1 MVSRSD
7 FVPKVMPVAYTFYI
21 LWAGL
26 QVGPLEDVFHCTRVL
41 ILVLKMLKMK
51 LRITQEV
58 PLLAMASQA
67 LQWLPAFSRLLLH
80 KLLVFA
86 LSFYLDY
93 GYSFAGQMMILD
105 PERCAYELANIDG
118 WTVNSHLSFHLRGMS
133 FDMMKEHKLL
143 SYVEHIFAVQATK
156 IMEMHAKATISLN
169 HQIHR
174 EQSKLVELRRTSM
187 LTRARSTEKNRLQRK
202 ASVPNKNQP
211 QNKRAIMAFKSR
223 VACVIFTRR
232 LKEASPN
239 TFEVKKR
246 KNGKSFFRHVLY
258 NVSRLSELVQRCDK
272 LFLVSSVLC
281 AGIEVHKHFC

>member
-1 MVSRSD
+1 
-7 FVPKVMPVAYTFYI
+7 MPVAYTLYI

-105 PERCAYELANIDG
+105 PGRCAYELANSEQ

-133 FDMMKEHKLL
+133 FDMVKEHKLL

-156 IMEMHAKATISLN
+156 IMEMHAKATKSFN
-169 HQIHR
+169 HHHR
-174 EQSKLVELRRTSM
+174 EQSKLAELRQTSVLM
-187 LTRARSTEKNRLQRK
+187 RARSTEKNRLQRK
-202 ASVPNKNQP
+202 ASVPNKKQP
-211 QNKRAIMAFKSR
+211 QNKRAMMAFKSR

-246 KNGKSFFRHVLY
+246 KNGKGFFRRILH

-281 AGIEVHKHFC
+281 AGIEVHKHVCRGK